1 MRRFDL
7 TPLYKSTVGFDHVA
21 SILEQLAAAET
32 DNGYP
37 PYNIERVDENN
48 YRITMAV
55 AGFGENDL
63 DIEIREGTLRIAGNK
78 PSEAEQGESE
88 TVFLHRGI
96 AARNFERRFRLA
108 EHVEVN
114 GAKLENGLLHIDL
127 RRELPDAMKPR
138 KIEIAN
144 ANANGQATIEARA
157 GQVN

>member
-21 SILEQLAAAET
+21 SILEQLAAADT

-55 AGFGENDL
+55 AGFSEDDL
-63 DIEIREGTLRIAGNK
+63 EIEVREGMLRISGTR
-78 PSEAEQGESE
+78 SEKETDDSE

-96 AARNFERRFRLA
+96 ASRNFERRFRLA
-108 EHVEVN
+108 EYVEVS
-114 GAKLENGLLHIDL
+114 GAELENGLLHIDL

-138 KIEIAN
+138 KIEIA
-144 ANANGQATIEARA
+144 AANGESRKTIEAQA

>member
-21 SILEQLAAAET
+21 SILEQLASADT

-55 AGFGENDL
+55 AGFSEHDL
-63 DIEIREGTLRIAGNK
+63 EIEVREGMLRVTGTK
-78 PSEAEQGESE
+78 PEKEQEDPD

-96 AARNFERRFRLA
+96 ASRNFERRFRLA
-108 EHVEVN
+108 EYVEVSN
-114 GAKLENGLLHIDL
+114 AKLENGLLHIDL

-138 KIEIAN
+138 KIEIA
-144 ANANGQATIEARA
+144 AGNGRSHKTIEAQSD
-157 GQVN
+157 QVN

>member
-21 SILEQLAAAET
+21 SILEQLPAADP
-32 DNGYP
+32 DNGDP

-48 YRITMAV
+48 YRIMMAV
-55 AGFGENDL
+55 AGFSQGDL
-63 DIEIREGTLRIAGNK
+63 EIEVREGMLRVTGTRPEK
-78 PSEAEQGESE
+78 EQEDSE

-96 AARNFERRFRLA
+96 ASRNFERRFRLA
-108 EHVEVN
+108 EHVEVS

-138 KIEIAN
+138 KIEIAS
-144 ANANGQATIEARA
+144 ANGASQKTIEAQA
-157 GQVN
+157 DQVN

>member
-21 SILEQLAAAET
+21 SILEQLAAADT

-55 AGFGENDL
+55 AGFSEDDL
-63 DIEIREGTLRIAGNK
+63 EIEVREGMLRISGTR
-78 PSEAEQGESE
+78 SEKETDDSE

-96 AARNFERRFRLA
+96 ASRNFERRFRLA
-108 EHVEVN
+108 EYVEVS

-138 KIEIAN
+138 KIEIA
-144 ANANGQATIEARA
+144 AANGESRKTIEAQA

>member
-21 SILEQLAAAET
+21 SILEQLASAET

-55 AGFGENDL
+55 AGFSQDDL
-63 DIEIREGTLRIAGNK
+63 EIEVREGMLRVAGARPEK
-78 PSEAEQGESE
+78 EQDDAD

-96 AARNFERRFRLA
+96 ASRNFERRFRLA
-108 EHVEVN
+108 EYVEVS
-114 GAKLENGLLHIDL
+114 GANLENGLLHIDL

-138 KIEIAN
+138 KIEIAT
-144 ANANGQATIEARA
+144 ANGTSQKTIEAQA
-157 GQVN
+157 GQVS

>member
-21 SILEQLAAAET
+21 SILEQLAAADT

-55 AGFGENDL
+55 AGFSQADL
-63 DIEIREGTLRIAGNK
+63 EIEVREGMLRVTGARPEK
-78 PSEAEQGESE
+78 EQEDSG

-96 AARNFERRFRLA
+96 ASRNFERRFRLA
-108 EHVEVN
+108 EHVEVS

-138 KIEIAN
+138 KIEIAG
-144 ANANGQATIEARA
+144 ANGASQKTIEAQA

>member
-21 SILEQLAAAET
+21 SILEQLAAADT

-55 AGFGENDL
+55 AGFSEDDL
-63 DIEIREGTLRIAGNK
+63 EIEVREGMLRISGTR
-78 PSEAEQGESE
+78 SEKETDDSE

-96 AARNFERRFRLA
+96 ASRNFERRFRLA
-108 EHVEVN
+108 EYVEVR

-138 KIEIAN
+138 KIEIDA
-144 ANANGQATIEARA
+144 ANGESRKTIEAQA

>member
-21 SILEQLAAAET
+21 SILEQLAAADT

-55 AGFGENDL
+55 AGFSQGDL
-63 DIEIREGTLRIAGNK
+63 EIEVREGMLRVTGTRPEK
-78 PSEAEQGESE
+78 EQEGSE

-96 AARNFERRFRLA
+96 ASRNFERRFRLA
-108 EHVEVN
+108 EHVEVS

-138 KIEIAN
+138 KIEIAS
-144 ANANGQATIEARA
+144 ANGASQKTIEAQA
-157 GQVN
+157 DQVN

>member
-21 SILEQLAAAET
+21 SILEQLASAET

-55 AGFGENDL
+55 AGFSESDL
-63 DIEIREGTLRIAGNK
+63 DIEVREGMLRVTGTK
-78 PSEAEQGESE
+78 PEKEEDAD

-108 EHVEVN
+108 EYVEVSN
-114 GAKLENGLLHIDL
+114 AKLENGLLHIDL

-138 KIEIAN
+138 KIEIA
-144 ANANGQATIEARA
+144 AGNGQSHKTIDAKPN
-157 GQVN
+157 QVN

>member
-21 SILEQLAAAET
+21 SILEQLAAADT

-55 AGFGENDL
+55 AGFSQGDL
-63 DIEIREGTLRIAGNK
+63 EIEVREGMLRVTGTRPEK
-78 PSEAEQGESE
+78 EQEDSE

-96 AARNFERRFRLA
+96 ASRNFERRFRLA
-108 EHVEVN
+108 EHVEVS

-138 KIEIAN
+138 KIEIAS
-144 ANANGQATIEARA
+144 ANGASQKTIEAQA
-157 GQVN
+157 DQVN

>member
-21 SILEQLAAAET
+21 SILEQLAAT
-32 DNGYP
+32 DTDSGYP

-55 AGFGENDL
+55 AGFSQADL
-63 DIEIREGTLRIAGNK
+63 DIEVREGMLRVTGTK
-78 PSEAEQGESE
+78 LEKEQDDPD
-88 TVFLHRGI
+88 TVLLHRGI
-96 AARNFERRFRLA
+96 ASRNFERRFRLA
-108 EHVEVN
+108 EYVAVSE
-114 GAKLENGLLHIDL
+114 AKLENGLLHIDL

-138 KIEIAN
+138 KIEIAR
-144 ANANGQATIEARA
+144 ANGAMQKTIEAQP

>member
-21 SILEQLAAAET
+21 SILEQLAAADT

-55 AGFGENDL
+55 AGFSEDDL
-63 DIEIREGTLRIAGNK
+63 EIEVREGMLRISGTR
-78 PSEAEQGESE
+78 SEKETDDSE

-96 AARNFERRFRLA
+96 ASRNFERRFRLA
-108 EHVEVN
+108 EYVEVS

-138 KIEIAN
+138 KIEIA
-144 ANANGQATIEARA
+144 AANGEARKTIEAQA